1 MADLT
6 TLTEH
11 YLPKAAIDKT
21 TFRMSELLKQRM
33 GAEQLPAKRPVAEA
47 DAFDGSDLV

>member
-1 MADLT
+1 LADLT

-33 GAEQLPAKRPVAEA
+33 GTEPKRPKRRSPETRCLPSMGAT
-47 DAFDGSDLV
+47 